1 MKKKSNRFL
10 SFCLAAVLFSGIFTV
25 LPEPVAVHA
34 ETLKSSN
41 KNKILEL
48 DEQAPD
54 GLATAKNPYGY
65 EAGIAFPLSKGHEIL
80 YYGGWDG
87 KTERKFLNGS
97 SISGLNDFVDAPN
110 KKTNS
115 EAKVPGGVW
124 NWIQT
129 VAFDNDA
136 NSTKEDKILFVAVGK
151 NHYAYAWVLDYST
164 NTLSNT
170 VELGNMSWI
179 GDDYDQYSSTSLLEV
194 TAGDFD
200 GDGVDSLMVYTP
212 LNLNSSEGTGCV
224 LHELTYSGNNL
235 QKSYSVNSL
244 LMDQYVTDQ
253 NSRKYTDKS
262 DTDDT
267 CRDKLAVSMQ
277 VGDYNGDSIDDLA
290 VLSYSHYRYSAGNTA
305 YYSPQLK
312 MCYGNKEFKNFS
324 NKKADETFT
333 VASTSGSTLTFP
345 VGVSL
350 AAGDYNGDGYDD
362 LYAVGVK
369 STASTGNISSISVDG
384 ANWYL
389 HRFNGTL
396 DSKMVNAGY
405 TTTASNEWFED
416 GFYKDDYCYGETL
429 ATGVAMSG
437 NTAPEVLF
445 IAGSIYDVSTGMPI
459 HKLTGSYFNDSD
471 NGASSAAITNTYMQS
486 VQVGNFDNNSAGREQ
501 VVYIV
506 GLKQSGQDDYYF
518 EAGTAYGTNFS
529 DTTYADG
536 STCYGTATSYYCTD
550 LDDSEYIHNDKGDD
564 TDEGLN
570 CFFVAM
576 DCDDD
581 ALEAKYLGVNYAYT
595 DPVVNA
601 VLQAAPYFGDD
612 SKGSGLN
619 TTTYTLRTTYAT
631 ADTDSDSVSLSAGV
645 AASGSVPFAETTNVA
660 IGLRGGVCSAYTDT
674 YESSYSDSFE
684 AGAHNVVVVNRTPML
699 IYRFDVKT
707 DNQWTDKVQME
718 MAVPEEPVYTL
729 LTVDEYNEFAN
740 TYNQMMESKA
750 ADYNPLTQIDLKEN
764 WMDNNEGN
772 PYGYNQ
778 SGWSD
783 TSIEAKK
790 ISKGNGYELGT
801 TGGRTVVTFEDGN
814 SSTTELTW
822 DIGFYT
828 TMSVLFGPKA
838 IANFG
843 FEFHG
848 EYAHGFGEATTT
860 GDMVGTSYAVQD
872 LDGEAMLKAGMD
884 QDVLDL
890 YGFTWTCGTWKRH
903 LGNLDG
909 DGNKVKTLFLGYALD
924 NISSPPIKVSDLK
937 VDKADETG
945 IALSWSKPE
954 TPKGWPSIDGYIL
967 YQGFVDKNG
976 DVKFEALEEIK
987 GADKIETI
995 VDELLDGSGI
1005 YPDTEYLFMI
1015 RSYHK
1020 TDSAAAY
1027 SDKSNVVTVRTSEK
1041 SYAVNIEYDED
1052 ATEVTV
1058 TQQNGKK
1065 VSDGDRLPAGTIM
1078 KIQAEAKENY
1088 LLQKIVIT
1096 DEASGKTTEIEAG
1109 DDGTTAI
1116 GYYQVNGDT
1125 KVSFKTKKIIK
1136 ESTVTYDKSISDKD
1150 GNTVGTVSATVGDV
1164 PISSGAV
1171 VSEPVTF
1178 TAQAAEGYVL
1188 TGWDVTIDGQAYNY
1202 ATNHQTEITIGLLG
1216 EEIDVKARFELMAS
1230 VTEVITVIQP
1240 EEGGDITLLNASGE
1254 ELLPCEDGD
1263 YHVAYGE
1270 EVTFKANPR
1279 TGYVIKAWT
1288 GDAAEKTGDSFT
1300 MSITKDVTIG
1310 IVYNAPV
1317 KYRLTYTVEDES
1329 DNYLTVEPYVKS
1341 GTTLAAGT
1349 KVTFSAVAADGHRI
1363 DKWTITKGGNAEEI
1377 IPEDGCCIADRQ
1389 EVTIDANTVVD
1400 VSFVEIEQHDIQ
1412 VEQTGEGNVMIISGN
1427 KLLANG
1433 DKVEHANN
1441 VVLSARPAKGW
1452 RLSNPEE
1459 WTEVADGSYRKIF
1472 TNITSAQ
1479 KFLVTFEKVE
1489 VPENPD
1495 DDENQEGGTVIPDG
1509 GNQNDDTNT
1518 SENGYQNDDIKDS
1531 KNETNASSDSKDKN
1545 SPDTGDAAGIEIIAL
1560 GMSLFVLLLITGI
1573 RLRRKG

>member
-1 MKKKSNRFL
+1 MI
-10 SFCLAAVLFSGIFTV
+10 SGVFGISIIPST
-25 LPEPVAVHA
+25 VHA

-65 EAGIAFPLSKGHEIL
+65 EAGVAFPLSKGHEIL
-80 YYGGWDG
+80 YYGGWNG
-87 KTERKFLNGS
+87 NTERKFLNGS
-97 SISGLNDFVDAPN
+97 SISALNDFVDAPN

-115 EAKVPGGVW
+115 DSPVPGGVW

-129 VAFDNDA
+129 VSFDNNPD
-136 NSTKEDKILFVAVGK
+136 STREDKILFVAVEK

-170 VELGNMSWI
+170 LELGNMSWI
-179 GDDYDQYSSTSLLEV
+179 GEDYDQYSSTSLFEV
-194 TAGDFD
+194 ATGDFD
-200 GDGVDSLMVYTP
+200 GDGVDSLLVYTP
-212 LNLNSSEGTGCV
+212 LDLNSSEGTGCV
-224 LHELTYSGNNL
+224 LYELTYSGNNL

-312 MCYGNKEFKNFS
+312 ICYGNKGFKNFN

-416 GFYKDDYCYGETL
+416 GFYKGDYCYGETL
-429 ATGVAMSG
+429 AAGVAMSG

-445 IAGSIYDVSTGMPI
+445 ISGSIYDVSTGTPI

-471 NGASSAAITNTYMQS
+471 NGAGSAVITNTFMQS

-501 VVYIV
+501 VIYIV

-550 LDDSEYIHNDKGDD
+550 LDDSEYIHSDKGDD

-612 SKGSGLN
+612 SKSSGLN

-631 ADTDSDSVSLSAGV
+631 SDTDSDSVSLSAGF
-645 AASGSVPFAETTNVA
+645 AASGSIPFSETTNVA
-660 IGLRGGVCSAYTDT
+660 IGVRGGVCAAYTDT

-707 DNQWTDKVQME
+707 NNQWTGDVQME
-718 MAVPEEPVYTL
+718 MAVPEEPVYSL

-740 TYNQMMESKA
+740 TYNQMMDEAS
-750 ADYNPLTQIDLKEN
+750 ADYNPLIQIDLKEN
-764 WMDNNEGN
+764 WMDVNEGN

-790 ISKGNGYELGT
+790 ICKGNGYELGT

-814 SSTTELTW
+814 SSTMEFTW

-945 IALSWSKPE
+945 ITLSWSRPE
-954 TPKGWPSIDGYIL
+954 TPKGWPAIDGYIL
-967 YQGFVDKNG
+967 FQGFVDKNG
-976 DVKFEALEEIK
+976 DVKFEALKEIK
-987 GADKIETI
+987 GADKTEII

-1020 TDSAAAY
+1020 TDSASAY

-1041 SYAVNIEYDED
+1041 SYVVNLEYDED
-1052 ATEVTV
+1052 AAAVTV

-1065 VSDGDRLPAGTIM
+1065 VSDGDRLAAGTIM

-1088 LLQKIVIT
+1088 LLQKVIVKNKT
-1096 DEASGKTTEIEAG
+1096 SGKTTEIAVE
-1109 DDGTTAI
+1109 DDGKSAAD
-1116 GYYQVNGDT
+1116 YYQINGDT
-1125 KVSFKTKKIIK
+1125 EISFETKKIIEESEVTF
-1136 ESTVTYDKSISDKD
+1136 ESTVLGADSETK
-1150 GNTVGTVSATVGDV
+1150 GTVSAKIGDV
-1164 PISSGAV
+1164 AILSGAI
-1171 VSEPVTF
+1171 VSRPVTF
-1178 TAQAAEGYVL
+1178 TAQAEDGYVL
-1188 TGWDVTIDGQAYNY
+1188 TGWNVTIDGQTYKY
-1202 ATNHQTEITIGLLG
+1202 ATHQQTEFVLELLG
-1216 EEIDVKARFELMAS
+1216 EKMHVEASFELNES
-1230 VTEVITVIQP
+1230 VKEAITVIQP
-1240 EEGGDITLLNASGE
+1240 EEGGSIKLFNEAGD
-1254 ELLPCEDGD
+1254 ELLPCEDGK
-1263 YHVAYGE
+1263 YHVSYGE
-1270 EVTFKANPR
+1270 KVTFMANPE
-1279 TGYVIKAWT
+1279 TGYVIDKWT
-1288 GDAAEKTGDSFT
+1288 EDASEQTGNSFT
-1300 MSITKDVTIG
+1300 MKIEGETKVG
-1310 IVYNAPV
+1310 IVYYAPV
-1317 KYRLTYTVEDES
+1317 KYKLTYTDYS
-1329 DNYLTVEPYVKS
+1329 DTDHYLAVVPNVKS

-1349 KVTFSAVAADGHRI
+1349 KAEFSAVAADGYRI
-1363 DKWTITKGGNAEEI
+1363 DKWTVTKGSKVEEV
-1377 IPEDGCCIADRQ
+1377 IPDEECCIADRLS
-1389 EVTIDANTVVD
+1389 VVVD
-1400 VSFVEIEQHDIQ
+1400 ASTTVDISFAEIEVEQHDIQ
-1412 VEQTGEGNVMIISGN
+1412 VEQTGEGSVSIISGN
-1427 KLLANG
+1427 KLLASN

-1441 VVLSARPAKGW
+1441 VVLSVRPAKGW

-1495 DDENQEGGTVIPDG
+1495 DDGNQEGGTVVPDD
-1509 GNQNDDTNT
+1509 GN
-1518 SENGYQNDDIKDS
+1518 QNDDIKDS
-1531 KNETNASSDSKDKN
+1531 KNETNASSDSEDKN
-1545 SPDTGDAAGIEIIAL
+1545 SPDTGDTAGIEIIAL

-1573 RLRRKG
+1573 WLRRKG